1 MPLADTNIKRC
12 YLMEDNERFL
22 YVVPVFRVI
31 LLIAEAARK
40 QNIEAAIE
48 ISDGGSEGRLEKL
61 H

>member
-1 MPLADTNIKRC
+1 
-12 YLMEDNERFL
+12 MEDNERFL
-22 YVVPVFRVI
+22 YIVPVFRVI

-61 H
+61 HYLLLLAKYN